1 MVNDL
6 DKAAENYKR
15 LGFTVSPR
23 GTHSAHMGSGNYTI
37 MFDPDYMELLG
48 VLRPTEHNE
57 PARAF
62 LEKNGEGIERIAFT
76 AVDSA
81 RGAEEILARGYIPVG
96 PTDFER
102 PVTLPDGT
110 ESAARFR
117 TFQWPTVEA
126 PAGVR
131 IFACQHKTRETV
143 WIPELMKHANGAR
156 RLKQVLMVAPEPA
169 KDAAHMSKLIDRDVR
184 NESDGAIAVP
194 SGGDRA
200 DFVFLTKDQLGKR
213 YPGVSLA
220 GLPERGGAAL
230 ECVEDDH
237 LQMVA
242 LARGLADR
250 CVPDPGLTDAADIR
264 HRTTGHPLQT
274 SRRSLRRSAAG
285 RVRQGAD
292 RGHLGMHLE
301 YRIRRD

>member
-1 MVNDL
+1 VALKNVIGIDHAVVMVKDL

-48 VLRPTEHNE
+48 VLTPTEHNA
-57 PARAF
+57 PARAN

-81 RGAEEILARGYIPVG
+81 EGAEEIRARGYPPVG

-102 PVTLPDGT
+102 PVTMPDGT
-110 ESAARFR
+110 ISAAKFR
-117 TFQWPTVEA
+117 TFQWPTAEA

-169 KDAAHMSKLIDRDVR
+169 KEAAHLSKMIDRETC
-184 NESDGAIAVP
+184 NETDGAVAVP
-194 SGGDRA
+194 SGGNRA

-220 GLPERGGAAL
+220 GLPERGGA
-230 ECVEDDH
+230 
-237 LQMVA
+237 
-242 LARGLADR
+242 GL
-250 CVPDPGLTDAADIR
+250 VIVADIAAAEKAL
-264 HRTTGHPLQT
+264 GAVGVK
-274 SRRSLRRSAAG
+274 SAGGVVVPPASG
-285 RVRQGAD
+285 NGTMLAFVGA
-292 RGHLGMHLE
+292 
-301 YRIRRD
+301 